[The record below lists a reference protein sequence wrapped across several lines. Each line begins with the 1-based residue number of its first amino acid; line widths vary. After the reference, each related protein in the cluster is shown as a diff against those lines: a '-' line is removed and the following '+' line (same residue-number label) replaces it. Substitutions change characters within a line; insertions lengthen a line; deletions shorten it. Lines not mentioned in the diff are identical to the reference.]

1 MCAAEKAR
9 LLIKT
14 HLGLCQMGERNSRP
28 GAWAKRRREE
38 VVVYL

>member
-1 MCAAEKAR
+1 MCTVEKAG

-14 HLGLCQMGERNSRP
+14 HLGLCQMGERDSGP

-38 VVVYL
+38 VAVYL